1 MLLQPAVGV
10 AEGGFWIVD
19 RVRALPHDCTFGE
32 QVCPGQCKEPVLF
45 KHLGRNHG
53 RFLWHGAGSD
63 ASEHPNQE
71 HAGGAYYHTMCLRER
86 EREKREGGS
95 L

>member
-1 MLLQPAVGV
+1 LTRT
-10 AEGGFWIVD
+10 GFEKIE
-19 RVRALPHDCTFGE
+19 RAFRTQYSLAREEFPNQADCGP
-32 QVCPGQCKEPVLF
+32 CGRCKEPVLF
-45 KHLGRNHG
+45 KHLGRKSG
-53 RFLWHGAGSD
+53 RVWHGAGSD

-71 HAGGAYYHTMCLRER
+71 HAGGPYYHTMCLRER